1 MVDISIVE
9 TPVFARAVSA
19 FEAGDLV
26 EAERLCEQIL
36 AAEPDFFD
44 AVYLLAGVQTR
55 LEKKTA
61 ALASYDRVLSLRP
74 GHAVAH
80 VNRGNILNDLG
91 RHDEALASYDRAIQV
106 RPNFAVA
113 HLNRGNTLQALK
125 RYEEAVASYD
135 RAIHLQPNFAA
146 AHLNRGNALQTLK
159 RYRVALTSYDRA
171 LSLRPNLADAHSNRG
186 GALQGLKRYDEAV
199 ASYDRAI
206 ALQPDHAA
214 AHFNRGTAL
223 LEVKRHDEALASF
236 DRALALRP
244 DFADAYLN
252 RGNALQALNRYDEAL
267 ASYERAGKVRPDYAD
282 AHYNEAL
289 CRLLFGDLDRGWEK
303 YEWRWQVDQFR
314 DSKRSFAQPLWLGQ
328 SEIAGKTILLYAEQG
343 LGDTIQFCRYVPLVA
358 ARGARVI
365 LDVQEPLREL
375 MSGLSGATQVIS
387 RGSALPDFD
396 VQCPL
401 LSLPLAF
408 RTRLATIPPPIPDLR
423 ASAQAVK
430 DWDTRLGPKRHP
442 RIGLAWSGRAT
453 HVNDHNRSIRLAS
466 LLSLLGYSMRPSS
479 ACRRR
484 CAPKTRRS

>member
-1 MVDISIVE
+1 MRSVCD
-9 TPVFARAVSA
+9 
-19 FEAGDLV
+19 
-26 EAERLCEQIL
+26 Q
-36 AAEPDFFD
+36 
-44 AVYLLAGVQTR
+44 
-55 LEKKTA
+55 
-61 ALASYDRVLSLRP
+61 
-74 GHAVAH
+74 
-80 VNRGNILNDLG
+80 
-91 RHDEALASYDRAIQV
+91 
-106 RPNFAVA
+106 
-113 HLNRGNTLQALK
+113 
-125 RYEEAVASYD
+125 
-135 RAIHLQPNFAA
+135 
-146 AHLNRGNALQTLK
+146 
-159 RYRVALTSYDRA
+159 
-171 LSLRPNLADAHSNRG
+171 NLADAHSNRG

-267 ASYERAGKVRPDYAD
+267 ASYERAGKVRPDYTD

-303 YEWRWQVDQFR
+303 YSGDGRSTDSR
-314 DSKRSFAQPLWLGQ
+314 DHKRSFAQPLWLGQ
-328 SEIAGKTILLYAEQG
+328 CEIAGKTILLYAEQG

-375 MSGLSGATQVIS
+375 LSGLSGATQVIS
-387 RGSALPDFD
+387 KGSALPNFD

-408 RTRLATIPPPIPDLR
+408 RTRLATIPPPISDLR
-423 ASAQAVK
+423 ASAQAVT
-430 DWDTRLGPKRHP
+430 DWDTRLGPKRRP
-442 RIGLAWSGRAT
+442 RECDSPGPVEQRTSMIIIG
-453 HVNDHNRSIRLAS
+453 RSVSPVCCRFWI
-466 LLSLLGYSMRPSS
+466 SMRPSS